1 LPEDLQVAL
10 RDEQLGNEA
19 NGRDE
24 EDLELVAANPL
35 SGRGRHEMT
44 LAGAGEAEAE
54 QVVASANKLRLE
66 EAGQLALLR
75 GRKWR
80 RGRDSNPRAANLDRA
95 EFAWGFPSENP
106 CVIVLCYFS
115 TSLQNCIE
123 MNENEGNNALMAA
136 SWRHDVMDMRRS
148 FMGCSRS
155 AHHLTYG

>member
-80 RGRDSNPRAANLDRA
+80 RGRDSNASFRSKLSRLISADL
-95 EFAWGFPSENP
+95 
-106 CVIVLCYFS
+106 V
-115 TSLQNCIE
+115 
-123 MNENEGNNALMAA
+123 EG
-136 SWRHDVMDMRRS
+136 
-148 FMGCSRS
+148 
-155 AHHLTYG
+155 